1 MNMDREKRAMEEMD
15 RDEFFEI
22 RMLEK
27 STQILWALLL
37 IAAIIIP
44 VIIIIVSSGK
54 IILGIAAG
62 LLIALF
68 GAIAIFSLSVFADL
82 ARDLKYTNKLLKEK
96 LDQADKMD
104 EGK

>member
-15 RDEFFEI
+15 KDEFFEI

-44 VIIIIVSSGK
+44 VIIIVSSGK
-54 IILGIAAG
+54 IILGIGVG
-62 LLIALF
+62 LLIALL
-68 GAIAIFSLSVFADL
+68 GAIAIFSLNVFANL

-96 LDQADKMD
+96 LERDSK
-104 EGK
+104 

>member
-1 MNMDREKRAMEEMD
+1 MNMDREKRTMEEMD
-15 RDEFFEI
+15 KDEFFEI

-44 VIIIIVSSGK
+44 VIIIVSSGK
-54 IILGIAAG
+54 IILGIG
-62 LLIALF
+62 VELLIALL
-68 GAIAIFSLSVFADL
+68 GAIAIFALSVFADL

-96 LDQADKMD
+96 LEQDSK
-104 EGK
+104 

>member
-1 MNMDREKRAMEEMD
+1 MNMDREKRTMEEMD
-15 RDEFFEI
+15 KDEFFEI

-37 IAAIIIP
+37 IAAIIVP
-44 VIIIIVSSGK
+44 VIIIVSSGK
-54 IILGIAAG
+54 IILGIGVG
-62 LLIALF
+62 LLIALL

-96 LDQADKMD
+96 LERDSK
-104 EGK
+104 

>member
-15 RDEFFEI
+15 KDEFFEI

-27 STQILWALLL
+27 STQIVWALLL

-44 VIIIIVSSGK
+44 VIIIVSSGK
-54 IILGIAAG
+54 LIISIVGG
-62 LLIALF
+62 LMIALV
-68 GAIAIFSLSVFADL
+68 GALAVFALSVFADL

-96 LDQADKMD
+96 LERDSK
-104 EGK
+104 

>member
-15 RDEFFEI
+15 KDEFFEI

-27 STQILWALLL
+27 STQIVWALLL
-37 IAAIIIP
+37 IAAIIVP
-44 VIIIIVSSGK
+44 VIIIVSSGK

-96 LDQADKMD
+96 LERDSK
-104 EGK
+104 